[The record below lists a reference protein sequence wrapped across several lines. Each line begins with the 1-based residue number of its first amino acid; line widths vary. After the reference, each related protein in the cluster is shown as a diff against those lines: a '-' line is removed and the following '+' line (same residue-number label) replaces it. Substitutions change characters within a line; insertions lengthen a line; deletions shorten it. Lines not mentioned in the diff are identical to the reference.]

1 MSAIQLPSPYVWKA
15 DVCQTTLGGVYT
27 AVDTTHNVE
36 VAIKVVC
43 FRDFTE
49 DEINCLLHETRML
62 IYLNHPNV
70 LRSYDVIIDSAASTY
85 YLIMEQCPGN
95 LEMAITL
102 HEAIGT
108 PISEEYI
115 WFIAAQ
121 MIKGLLYLH
130 EPLEKQMVDYYGVQ
144 QPVGVVKH
152 NYLTVS
158 DVLIGADGLCKIG
171 GICSEEAQL
180 KFRSGRA
187 PLEKLLQQAP
197 EIVRFEPSITEKVD
211 IWSLGMILYALA
223 ARRPLWS
230 TTDYGSCLKEME
242 GGKQVRIPLEYSD
255 GLDDFI
261 NTCLNPDAMYR
272 PGAIDLQDHPI
283 ARSYIERLE
292 RGEFPSL
299 LPLIGL
305 GNSQDI
311 LEASLPS
318 EMTRGSVI
326 DPGTGPE
333 MTSMSQIPDLI
344 QAPVAIMSTPISIF
358 FAEGPELPL
367 QPLFIVEDEVKD
379 EMCPEYPPISEP
391 EVAPPH
397 LAAAPLTVYYMEG
410 PDLPLQ
416 PMFIVDEEP
425 HPPLFTPRCSEDETY
440 HVVLD
445 QLPLLPLQPIFI
457 VEDVTPME
465 RGSTCGL
472 QYPGGELIDSLQ
484 APDMPDE
491 MRFQPSVPP
500 PVPFAHV
507 DRDST
512 ASLQS
517 ANDMFAAE
525 KIVRVIAEAS
535 LAHSDEESGILS
547 LQEDNMTLSSL
558 TEFPQTTELEL
569 ESQVASQMVDQ
580 TTLIAPQALEPEIV
594 NEEAAPIQ
602 RSLSMPVRHL
612 GDKPSQNGGH
622 ITMLMSAIERDDREA
637 VAAYLSQCGAA
648 DLKGKTALMRAAE
661 RGYTHYFD
669 MLISEARMVDVD
681 GWTALFYATEKNV
694 PEAIEK
700 LAPLEADIVLPNGRS
715 ALMHAALWDRHEC
728 VLALAPYQ
736 AGRAT
741 KDTYFEGQGFTAL
754 MEAAR
759 WGRVRSVMI
768 LAPHEHMLLDA
779 EDHDALWHAR
789 NSSSSVRD
797 ELREKCITILEQFL
811 V

>member
-1 MSAIQLPSPYVWKA
+1 MSAIQLPQPYVWKA
-15 DVCQTTLGGVYT
+15 DICQTTLGGVYT

-49 DEINCLLHETRML
+49 DDVTRLLHEAHML

-70 LRSYDVIIDSAASTY
+70 LRAYNVIVDSASATY
-85 YLIMEQCPGN
+85 YLVMEQCPGT

-102 HEAIGT
+102 HEAIGI
-108 PISEEYI
+108 PISEEHI

-121 MIKGLLYLH
+121 MVKGLLYLH
-130 EPLEKQMVDYYGVQ
+130 EPLEKQMADCYGNQ

-158 DVLIGADGLCKIG
+158 DVLIGVDGLCKIG

-180 KFRSGRA
+180 KFRSGKA

-197 EIVRFEPSITEKVD
+197 EIVRFDTMVTEKVD

-230 TTDYGSCLKEME
+230 MTDYNACLKEME

-255 GLDDFI
+255 GLDEFI

-283 ARSYIERLE
+283 VRAYIERLE
-292 RGEFPSL
+292 RGDFPSL

-305 GNSQDI
+305 GSGQDAF
-311 LEASLPS
+311 EASLPS

-326 DPGTGPE
+326 DPATGPD
-333 MTSMSQIPDLI
+333 MTSLSQIPDLI
-344 QAPVAIMSTPISIF
+344 QAPAAIMNTPISVF
-358 FAEGPELPL
+358 YAEGPELPL
-367 QPLFIVEDEVKD
+367 QPIFLVEEKAEDEVCAK
-379 EMCPEYPPISEP
+379 CPTISKP
-391 EVAPPH
+391 EVEPAH
-397 LAAAPLTVYYMEG
+397 VAATPLTVYYVEG

-416 PMFIVDEEP
+416 PMFIVEEEP
-425 HPPLFTPRCSEDETY
+425 YPPLFTPRCSEDETY
-440 HVVLD
+440 QAALES
-445 QLPLLPLQPIFI
+445 LPLLPLQPLLI
-457 VEDVTPME
+457 VEDTVPME
-465 RGSTCGL
+465 RDSMCAL
-472 QYPGGELIDSLQ
+472 QYPCGELIDSLQ
-484 APDMPDE
+484 TPDMPDD
-491 MRFQPSVPP
+491 MRLQPSMFPP
-500 PVPFAHV
+500 IPLAHV
-507 DRDST
+507 GREST
-512 ASLQS
+512 ESLQG

-535 LAHSDEESGILS
+535 LAHSEDESGAFS
-547 LQEDNMTLSSL
+547 LQEDGMTLSSL
-558 TEFPQTTELEL
+558 TEFPQTAELEL
-569 ESQVASQMVDQ
+569 ESQVASQMADP

-594 NEEAAPIQ
+594 NEESAPIQ

-612 GDKPSQNGGH
+612 GDDKSQSGGH
-622 ITMLMSAIERDDREA
+622 ITMLMSAVERDDRDA

-648 DLKGKTALMRAAE
+648 DVKGKTALMRAAE
-661 RGYTHYFD
+661 HGYIHYFD
-669 MLISEARMVDVD
+669 MLISEARMIDVD

-811 V
+811 